1 MVDENGKEKKYQRG
15 KRSKRVKIQH
25 NHVID
30 NGSESTAIYEVSER
44 MTIVEDPKDNGRGDN
59 SEGTAIHKVS
69 ERMAFVEDS
78 KDNGRGDSS
87 ECTAIHK
94 VSEHTAIVEV
104 SKDNGRKDNSEVT
117 IVDEDSEG
125 TAIVDGSEG
134 TAIVDESEGTAIVD
148 DSEGTAIDEDS
159 EGTAIDEDSEGTAID
174 EDSEG
179 IATVDD
185 SEDNS
190 RKDGP
195 GAIGG
200 EVKFKGIATYN
211 GDSIQSHFW
220 GFTGND
226 SVDILE
232 RKKVNLQFS
241 PSPPPAIPLPQIS
254 PDSSPDPPED
264 LEDIPCLFELMS
276 QTRTADN
283 TITTQL
289 EGNIELLFAKEK

>member
-159 EGTAIDEDSEGTAID
+159 EGTAIDEDSEG
-174 EDSEG
+174 